1 MGRRSAPSRRRA
13 RQAGG
18 EAEPRQA
25 GGEAE
30 PRQAGGE
37 AEPRQAGGEAEPG
50 RQTCAF
56 NPAWMKLG
64 SQASPTPPGT
74 IRRASNARR
83 RGKIAFGRAKF
94 PLPPAANPA
103 TCPPIPLDFRASDAP
118 KRAGRPPERT
128 GSPPE
133 RAGRSNAPPRRT
145 LVGAGGA
152 RRRSYWGFPRPPRP
166 RQPWW
171 PAGRWRAPPNQ
182 KFATPDDRL
191 GDLRPLSVQRATR
204 STPCRALRSLA
215 VLARS
220 KPVDVRARAV
230 PSKAKPAFHP
240 CIQDPRRV
248 AVQHTAPH
256 RRLVEHPDNTVDRR
270 STPWLTMLN
279 VPGASRST
287 ASRRRRRH
295 RPRARTA

>member
-1 MGRRSAPSRRRA
+1 MRDVSPPARGQPRHLPPHPPRFSRLRRS
-13 RQAGG
+13 
-18 EAEPRQA
+18 E
-25 GGEAE
+25 
-30 PRQAGGE
+30 
-37 AEPRQAGGEAEPG
+37 
-50 RQTCAF
+50 T
-56 NPAWMKLG
+56 
-64 SQASPTPPGT
+64 
-74 IRRASNARR
+74 
-83 RGKIAFGRAKF
+83 
-94 PLPPAANPA
+94 
-103 TCPPIPLDFRASDAP
+103 
-118 KRAGRPPERT
+118 
-128 GSPPE
+128 
-133 RAGRSNAPPRRT
+133 RRT
-145 LVGAGGA
+145 PSGAHRKPSGA
-152 RRRSYWGFPRPPRP
+152 RRKVERPSETDACWGRRRPAALLIRDFRRPPRP
-166 RQPWW
+166 RQPWR

-248 AVQHTAPH
+248 AVQHMAPH